1 MTRSESMYAGLA
13 GVYDRYAGA
22 RRAYL
27 DAVDR
32 LILDRVPRG
41 TATRYLD
48 VGAGDGRRTAVIA
61 AGVGAAS
68 VAVLDNC
75 GPMLAGCR
83 AHPAW
88 RIFEAPLEDFTDD
101 STRYDLITCLWNV
114 LGHVE
119 DDAKRGMALR
129 NIRSL
134 AAPGARIF
142 IDVNNRYNAGAYG
155 IWRCAKNVVLDG
167 LRRSD
172 RTGDIS
178 FTLRVGDAAVPSSV
192 HLFSPFEMRRL
203 IRGAGLR
210 VVDEIVVDYRTGR
223 TRRSVFAGQM
233 LYELAAA

>member
-1 MTRSESMYAGLA
+1 MTRSQEMYAGLA
-13 GVYDRYAGA
+13 DAYDRYAGN

-32 LILDRVPRG
+32 LILDRAPKG
-41 TATRYLD
+41 TAHRYLD

-68 VAVLDNC
+68 VTVVDNC

-83 AHPAW
+83 THPSW
-88 RIFEAPLEDFTDD
+88 RIVEAPLEEFADD
-101 STRYDLITCLWNV
+101 AVRYDLITCLWNV

-119 DDAKRGMALR
+119 DDARRGRALR
-129 NIRSL
+129 NLRSL
-134 AAPGARIF
+134 SAPGGQIF

-155 IWRCAKNVVLDG
+155 MWRCARNMALDAV
-167 LRRSD
+167 RRSD

-178 FTLRVGDAAVPSSV
+178 FTLRIGHEAVPSST
-192 HLFSPFEMRRL
+192 HLFSPFEIRRL
-203 IRGAGLR
+203 IRDAGLR

-223 TRRSVFAGQM
+223 VRRSVFAGQM
-233 LYELAAA
+233 LFELAAA

>member
-1 MTRSESMYAGLA
+1 MYAGLA
-13 GVYDRYAGA
+13 GVYARYAEG

-32 LILDRVPRG
+32 LILERVPRG
-41 TATRYLD
+41 TAARYLD

-75 GPMLAGCR
+75 GPMIGGCR
-83 AHPAW
+83 AHASW
-88 RIFEAPLEDFTDD
+88 RVIEATLEDYADD
-101 STRYDLITCLWNV
+101 ATTYDLVTCLWNV

-119 DDAKRGMALR
+119 DDARRRAALANLRGLT
-129 NIRSL
+129 
-134 AAPGARIF
+134 APGGRLF
-142 IDVNNRYNAGAYG
+142 IDVNNRYNARAYG
-155 IWRCAKNVVLDG
+155 VWPCARNMLLDAA
-167 LRRSD
+167 RRSD

-178 FTLRVGDAAVPSSV
+178 FTLRVGAEAVPSSV

-203 IRGAGLR
+203 IRAAGLR
-210 VVDEIVVDYRTGR
+210 VVDEIVVDYRTGA
-223 TRRSVFAGQM
+223 TRRSVLEGQL